1 MFFLFSQQFKCMQS
15 VFDACQSFVQLNNFF
30 PFKCQMLDMVEK
42 KIILQNTPPPPL
54 QKK

>member
-1 MFFLFSQQFKCMQS
+1 MHVNL
-15 VFDACQSFVQLNNFF
+15 LYNLIIFF

-42 KIILQNTPPPPL
+42 IYILQNTPPPPL